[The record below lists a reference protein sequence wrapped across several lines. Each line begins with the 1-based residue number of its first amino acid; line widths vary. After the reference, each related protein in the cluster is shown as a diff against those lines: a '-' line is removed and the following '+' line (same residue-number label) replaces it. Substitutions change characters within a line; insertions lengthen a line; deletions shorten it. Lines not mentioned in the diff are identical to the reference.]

1 MEKFLEVADQP
12 STSVSSVRQMDENLF
27 KEFLTKTLV
36 WDFHNMTRDKY
47 NTKTN
52 SEKELLIIKYY
63 NEMFTDK
70 PSFFIFSNLFSVK

>member
-12 STSVSSVRQMDENLF
+12 STSVSSVQQMDENLF

>member
-1 MEKFLEVADQP
+1 MEKFLELADQP

-27 KEFLTKTLV
+27 KEFLTKNLV

-47 NTKTN
+47 NTKTS

-63 NEMFTDK
+63 NEMFAVK
-70 PSFFIFSNLFSVK
+70 SSFFVFSNLFSGK

>member
-12 STSVSSVRQMDENLF
+12 STSVSSVQQMDENLF

-63 NEMFTDK
+63 NEMFADK